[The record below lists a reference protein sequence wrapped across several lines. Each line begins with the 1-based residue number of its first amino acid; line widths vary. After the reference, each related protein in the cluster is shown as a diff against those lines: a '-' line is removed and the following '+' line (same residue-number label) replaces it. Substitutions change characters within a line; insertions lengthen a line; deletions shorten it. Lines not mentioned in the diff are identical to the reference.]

1 MAAAK
6 IKDIQKISGDKR
18 LPAYKAYIKELNDKQ
33 DSASLVKLIEHLVN
47 VEGSDS
53 HGRVY
58 ITPAALDNFLEVV
71 AEMDEKKNPNGFVV
85 DDLIPLLEKVL
96 PILRKKEEDFP
107 DQLMRT
113 IKILSQSHESYS
125 DNPKVYKEHA
135 KAAAFALGSFN
146 FEKGSSAGFAEQ
158 VGWYLDT
165 AEFYLDADIPG
176 SASQQ
181 VKKAHRLVS
190 EIPDKKDLRARFKLC
205 SARVADAERKFQDAA
220 MRYLQISQ
228 SSEIKDDGKIVE
240 ALKRSVLCAV
250 LAAAGP
256 ARSRTLAMLY
266 SDERTRSLPSFP
278 MLEKMFKG
286 FIIRKAEVDSF
297 SSLLL
302 EHQRVTSK
310 GQSLLQ
316 QAVVEH
322 NMLAASQIYRNIH
335 ISQLAVLLDL
345 PPAKAEKLA
354 WKMIEQGRMKAV
366 IDQVEGFVEFL
377 VAESGTSSMYAWD
390 VQIQDTCVQVNDA
403 LEAIAKRH
411 PTFKA

>member
-1 MAAAK
+1 V
-6 IKDIQKISGDKR
+6 
-18 LPAYKAYIKELNDKQ
+18 KELNDKQ
-33 DSASLVKLIEHLVN
+33 DSASLIKLVEHLLN

-58 ITPAALDNFLEVV
+58 ITPAALDNFLEVISDQ
-71 AEMDEKKNPNGFVV
+71 DEKRNPNGFDV
-85 DDLIPLLEKVL
+85 DGVIALLDKVIP
-96 PILRKKEEDFP
+96 IIRKKDEDFP

-113 IKILSQSHESYS
+113 LKLLSQCHLGFS
-125 DNPKVYKEHA
+125 DDKKNYKDHA
-135 KAAAFALGSFN
+135 KQAAFALGSFN
-146 FEKGSSAGFAEQ
+146 FEKGQGSTGYADQ
-158 VGWYLDT
+158 VEWYLDT
-165 AEFYLDADIPG
+165 AEFYLDADMPG
-176 SASQQ
+176 PASQQ
-181 VKKAHRLVS
+181 IKKAQRLIP
-190 EIPDKKDLRARFKLC
+190 EIPDKKDLRNKFKLV
-205 SARVADAERKFQDAA
+205 SARVSDCERKFQDAA

-228 SSEIKDDGKIVE
+228 SSEVKDEDHIHE

-250 LAAAGP
+250 LANAGP

-266 SDERTRSLPSFP
+266 SDERTRNLPSFA

-286 FIIRKAEVDSF
+286 RIIRKEEVESF
-297 SSLLL
+297 HALLL
-302 EHQRVTSK
+302 EHQKVANK
-310 GQSLLQ
+310 QGQSLLQ

-366 IDQVEGFVEFL
+366 IDQVEGYVEFL
-377 VAESGTSSMYAWD
+377 LAESGTSSLYSWD
-390 VQIQDTCVQVNDA
+390 VQIQDACVQVNEA

-411 PTFKA
+411 PSYKF